1 MPSAKLVKY
10 LEDKM
15 TDEKT
20 KSILMEEWVE
30 LYKSK
35 NPAAGRWAAGYG
47 ASAHSIDAQAR
58 VFAMADLLAA
68 SGLVGDGVP
77 HFDLLSAADRIASAA
92 MWLVVHE
99 TYAQNVYLDG
109 MDLTLENFKPHPEG
123 HTGGSLN
130 MVPAYVGYMAIK
142 ALNGFPRSWIMGLG
156 RS

>member
-1 MPSAKLVKY
+1 
-10 LEDKM
+10 M

-35 NPAAGRWAAGYG
+35 NPAADRWAAGYG
-47 ASAHSIDAQAR
+47 AIDHSVESQAR

-77 HFDLLSAADRIASAA
+77 LFDLLSAADRIASAA

-109 MDLTLENFKPHPEG
+109 MDLTLEAFKPHPEG
-123 HTGGSLN
+123 HTGRAFKKG
-130 MVPAYVGYMAIK
+130 PAHFGYMAIN
-142 ALNGFPRSWIMGLG
+142 ALNGFTRSWF
-156 RS
+156 